1 MDIFCSQTTGTWFQK
16 VRLDGRVMDVFP
28 RPDMARG
35 IFSEYLN
42 KDPISSDAKD
52 HFADGFPF
60 LLAPLAQVKGM
71 SSAVPIASDSTKKI
85 GNSSGNPMVRLMMHP
100 VNLMN
105 SQAHTMSKW
114 MHDGAAEISSTLD
127 DALDNAVGI
136 ARGVSAEFEK
146 RRMELLDNAFALHDE
161 INSLINSSLERH
173 NEKKEG
179 HAALIIGSRNGPP
192 SVAPSHVAFD
202 ENDFRSNLPD
212 ELGIEVEPTMNF
224 SHWLFFATVHVYLL
238 LLVVVSL
245 QDSSYT
251 SKKCVVSRRT
261 K

>member
-1 MDIFCSQTTGTWFQK
+1 MDI
-16 VRLDGRVMDVFP
+16 FP

-42 KDPISSDAKD
+42 KDPISSDAKA

-71 SSAVPIASDSTKKI
+71 SSAVPIASDSSIKKND
-85 GNSSGNPMVRLMMHP
+85 NSSGNPMVRMMMHP

-173 NEKKEG
+173 NEQKEG
-179 HAALIIGSRNGPP
+179 NAALIISDRNSSP
-192 SVAPSHVAFD
+192 SVAPSHFTFGGD
-202 ENDFRSNLPD
+202 DYIRSNLPD
-212 ELGIEVEPTMNF
+212 EIGVEVEPTMNF
-224 SHWLFFATVHVYLL
+224 SHWLFFTTVHIYLL
-238 LLVVVSL
+238 LLVVISL
-245 QDSSYT
+245 QDSPYK
-251 SKKCVVSRRT
+251 SKKIVVSRQV